1 MYTVTL
7 DGAYLHHPKIEE
19 YKITD
24 AVLNLEVNK
33 AGMFEKSA
41 LPHPL
46 FGAIRRLKS
55 VIEVYD
61 DGVLIFRGRP
71 LNDTYNLYKDQT
83 IQCEGDLAY
92 FNDSILR
99 PYNFNGSIEN
109 YLYMVIESH
118 NSQVGD
124 DKKFTL
130 GDVTVTDP
138 NDYIVVSIRTRAPK
152 FSWDEIKSKLIDNL
166 GGYIRVRRVNNINF
180 IDYLHDSFTISKP
193 YRSCYWSSK
202 LR

>member
-33 AGMFEKSA
+33 AGMFEFTIF
-41 LPHPL
+41 PNHPL

-138 NDYIVVSIRTRAPK
+138 NDYIVRANSDYVK
-152 FSWDEIKSKLIDNL
+152 TWDEIKSKLIDNL

-180 IDYLHDSFTISKP
+180 IDYLHDSFTSRVSP
-193 YRSCYWSSK
+193 
-202 LR
+202 LN

>member
-1 MYTVTL
+1 MHYIIV
-7 DGAYLHHPKIEE
+7 
-19 YKITD
+19 
-24 AVLNLEVNK
+24 
-33 AGMFEKSA
+33 
-41 LPHPL
+41 
-46 FGAIRRLKS
+46 RS
-55 VIEVYD
+55 VINITKSEFVI
-61 DGVLIFRGRP
+61 V
-71 LNDTYNLYKDQT
+71 NLDRFNHHMAKTSKYQT

-138 NDYIVVSIRTRAPK
+138 NDYYSA
-152 FSWDEIKSKLIDNL
+152 SNL
-166 GGYIRVRRVNNINF
+166 G
-180 IDYLHDSFTISKP
+180 
-193 YRSCYWSSK
+193 
-202 LR
+202 LRENLG